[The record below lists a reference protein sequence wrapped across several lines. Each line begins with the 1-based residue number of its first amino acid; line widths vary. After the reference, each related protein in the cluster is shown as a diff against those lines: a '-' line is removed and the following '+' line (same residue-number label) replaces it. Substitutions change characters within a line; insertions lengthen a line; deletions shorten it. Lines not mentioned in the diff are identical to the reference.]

1 MSVGGAG
8 LEAVTA
14 VILAGG
20 KGTRIAGLFPGI
32 PKPMIPV
39 AGQPFLHWVVR
50 WLDQRG
56 IGDIVLSIGHLAGAI
71 EQWAAGRPHG
81 IALRIIAEAQ
91 PLGTGGAV
99 VSSLDACRD
108 WVLVLNGDSLVEVDL
123 AAMVCRVLRDGL
135 DGGVVGVRVDDASRY
150 GSLAVGSNSLLT
162 GFAEKKAGAGL
173 INAGVYLFRT
183 ELLRRFPMG
192 QALSMETD
200 IMPALLAGGAR
211 LAVEESGGPFL
222 DIGTPE
228 SVVLAEDFVTGLFG
242 PI

>member
-1 MSVGGAG
+1 MAGADLLG
-8 LEAVTA
+8 VTA

-56 IGDIVLSIGHLAGAI
+56 IGDIMVSIGHLAGAI
-71 EQWAAGRPHG
+71 EQWAAGKPHG
-81 IALRIIAEAQ
+81 INLRTVAETQ

-99 VSSLDACRD
+99 VSCLDACRD

-123 AAMVCRVLRDGL
+123 AAMAGRVMRDGL
-135 DGGVVGVRVDDASRY
+135 DGGVVGVRVDDSSRY
-150 GSLAVGSNSLLT
+150 GSLAVGPNSLLT
-162 GFAEKKAGAGL
+162 GFAEKRAGAGL
-173 INAGVYLFRT
+173 INAGVYLFRAD
-183 ELLRRFPMG
+183 LLRRFTPG
-192 QALSMETD
+192 QSLSMETD

-211 LAVEESGGPFL
+211 LAVAESHGPFL

-228 SVVLAEDFVTGLFG
+228 SVVLAEDFVTRLFG
-242 PI
+242 QI

>member
-1 MSVGGAG
+1 MAAAG
-8 LEAVTA
+8 LEGVTA

-56 IGDIVLSIGHLAGAI
+56 IGDILISIGHLAGAI
-71 EQWAAGRPHG
+71 EQWAAGKPHG
-81 IALRIIAEAQ
+81 LALRTVAETE

-99 VSSLDACRD
+99 VSCLESCGD

-123 AAMVCRVLRDGL
+123 AAMVGRVLRDGL

-150 GSLAVGSNSLLT
+150 GSLAVGADGRLT
-162 GFAEKKAGAGL
+162 GFAEKRAGAGL
-173 INAGVYLFRT
+173 INAGVYLFRAD
-183 ELLRRFPMG
+183 LLRRFPTG
-192 QALSMETD
+192 RALSMETD
-200 IMPALLAGGAR
+200 IMPALLAGGAA
-211 LAVEESGGPFL
+211 LAVEESHGPFL

-228 SVVLAEDFVTGLFG
+228 SVVLAEDFVGRLFG
-242 PI
+242 PSK

>member
-1 MSVGGAG
+1 M
-8 LEAVTA
+8 TA

-56 IGDIVLSIGHLAGAI
+56 IGDIMISVGHLAGAI
-71 EQWAAGRPHG
+71 EQWAAGKPHG
-81 IALRIIAEAQ
+81 ITLRTVAETE

-99 VSSLDACRD
+99 VSCLDACRD

-123 AAMVCRVLRDGL
+123 AAMVERVRRDGL
-135 DGGVVGVRVDDASRY
+135 DGGVVGVRVADASRY
-150 GSLAVGSNSLLT
+150 GSLAVGPGFLLT
-162 GFAEKKAGAGL
+162 GFAEKRAGAGL
-173 INAGVYLFRT
+173 INAGVYLFRA
-183 ELLRRFPMG
+183 ELLRRFPSG
-192 QALSMETD
+192 QPLSMETD
-200 IMPALLAGGAR
+200 IMPALLAGGAH
-211 LAVEESGGPFL
+211 LAVEESTGPFL

-228 SVVLAEDFVTGLFG
+228 SVVLAEDFVGGLFG
-242 PI
+242 AI